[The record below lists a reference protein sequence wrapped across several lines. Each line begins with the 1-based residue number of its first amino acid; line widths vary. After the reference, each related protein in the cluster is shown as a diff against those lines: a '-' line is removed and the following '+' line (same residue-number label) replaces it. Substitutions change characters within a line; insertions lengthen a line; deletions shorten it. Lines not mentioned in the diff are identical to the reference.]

1 MIDFIPLQSYA
12 LVVNTIVMAVVALLA
27 LLVIRHP
34 HAVVAQPGIR
44 NKVPRALGE
53 TAVVAL
59 CVLVGL
65 RPISYVFGD
74 MGNYYRRFVEYSAGM
89 SPAGRDPLFDG
100 IMWLFAQ
107 FNAPGLFFLFCA
119 LVYVIPLRI
128 ASQRLLANYWP
139 LGFLFLIA
147 HISFYGFAVNGI
159 RNGMAMSLF
168 TLAITYR
175 RWRAWLLMAAA
186 IGLHG
191 SLILPIVAWAGASFG
206 FKAKW
211 SIAFWIACL
220 LIALA
225 VPGVAT
231 LLATWLPA
239 DDRLGQ
245 YAELG
250 SQFDDQF
257 SSTGFRWDFVLYS
270 ALPIMVGAFF
280 IFRKRRFDTFYLK
293 LFSTYVITNAVWL
306 LLIQLPFSNR
316 FAYLSWGIMGLVIAY
331 PLIKWKV
338 FKQQQ
343 VIFAGLL
350 VALAGFSYVS
360 QL

>member
-1 MIDFIPLQSYA
+1 MIEFIPLQSYA
-12 LVVNTIVMAVVALLA
+12 LVVNTLVMVVVALLA
-27 LLVIRHP
+27 LLVMRHP
-34 HAVVAQPGIR
+34 HAVVEQPGVR

-53 TAVVAL
+53 TVVIAL

-65 RPISYVFGD
+65 RPISYAFGD
-74 MGNYYRRFVEYSAGM
+74 MGNYYKRFVEYAAGAM
-89 SPAGRDPLFDG
+89 PDGRDALFEG

-107 FNAPGLFFLFCA
+107 VNAPALFFLFCA

-147 HISFYGFAVNGI
+147 HFSFYGFAVNGI

-175 RWRAWLLMAAA
+175 GWRSWALMAAA

-191 SLILPIVAWAGASFG
+191 SLILPIVAWAAASFG
-206 FKAKW
+206 FRAKW
-211 SIAFWIACL
+211 AITFWIVCL
-220 LIALA
+220 LVSLA

-231 LLATWLPA
+231 MLASSLPV
-239 DDRLGQ
+239 DDRLEQYAAIAGQ
-245 YAELG
+245 Y
-250 SQFDDQF
+250 DDQF
-257 SSTGFRWDFVLYS
+257 SATGFRWDFVLYG
-270 ALPIMVGAFF
+270 ALPIAVGAFF
-280 IFRKRRFDTFYLK
+280 IFHKRRFDAFYLK
-293 LFSTYVITNAVWL
+293 VFSTYVITNAVWL
-306 LLIQLPFSNR
+306 LLITLPFSNR

-343 VIFAGLL
+343 VVFAILL
-350 VALAGFSYVS
+350 VGLAGFSYVS